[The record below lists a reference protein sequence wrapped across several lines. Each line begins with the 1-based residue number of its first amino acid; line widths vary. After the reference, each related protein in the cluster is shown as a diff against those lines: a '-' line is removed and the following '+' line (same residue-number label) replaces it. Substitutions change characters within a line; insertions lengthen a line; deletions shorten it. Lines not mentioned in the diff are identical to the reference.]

1 MGFVDTIFTEIYPIG
16 TIVELDEELLT
27 EDVKALFTTDEL
39 GLFVSVQGRKLTI
52 PETQMMI
59 DYVGT
64 LWPFGLQ
71 AEVEPIYFNSV
82 MVKRVISEGPTNA
95 YEEKFTFE
103 VLRKQ
108 LAQDEKYSCTY
119 VQ

>member
-1 MGFVDTIFTEIYPIG
+1 MVPI
-16 TIVELDEELLT
+16 
-27 EDVKALFTTDEL
+27 
-39 GLFVSVQGRKLTI
+39 
-52 PETQMMI
+52 
-59 DYVGT
+59 
-64 LWPFGLQ
+64 GLQ

-108 LAQDEKYSCTY
+108 LVQDEKYSCTY
-119 VQ
+119 V

>member
-1 MGFVDTIFTEIYPIG
+1 MVNFLPWTETNKPNSSVVKSTLTSSVNNSSSNSTMVPI
-16 TIVELDEELLT
+16 
-27 EDVKALFTTDEL
+27 
-39 GLFVSVQGRKLTI
+39 
-52 PETQMMI
+52 
-59 DYVGT
+59 
-64 LWPFGLQ
+64 GLQ

-108 LAQDEKYSCTY
+108 LVQDEKYSCTY
-119 VQ
+119 V